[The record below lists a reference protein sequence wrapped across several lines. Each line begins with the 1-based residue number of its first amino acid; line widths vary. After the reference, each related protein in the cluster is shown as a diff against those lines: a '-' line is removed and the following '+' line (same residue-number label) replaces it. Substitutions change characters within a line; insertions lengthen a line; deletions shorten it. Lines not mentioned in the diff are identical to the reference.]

1 LELDALDEQLRTGT
15 GKRLLESATEL
26 RSRCL
31 STLSGVRRQ
40 REPGALPTPPA
51 SERSPIPPTDVLLSE
66 LSDAG
71 SEPSRDDRGI
81 SVVLRDAFSTEGGL
95 SEAGSRAI
103 ERLARVAKAHP
114 LFPLLVVGHAGA
126 PRRGADVDRRL
137 AAVASRLSELGIAR
151 VESHN
156 AGLHQPLLPRGAPS
170 ARERNERVELVFVA
184 PGL

>member
-1 LELDALDEQLRTGT
+1 MY
-15 GKRLLESATEL
+15 K
-26 RSRCL
+26 C
-31 STLSGVRRQ
+31 
-40 REPGALPTPPA
+40 
-51 SERSPIPPTDVLLSE
+51 
-66 LSDAG
+66 
-71 SEPSRDDRGI
+71 
-81 SVVLRDAFSTEGGL
+81 GL